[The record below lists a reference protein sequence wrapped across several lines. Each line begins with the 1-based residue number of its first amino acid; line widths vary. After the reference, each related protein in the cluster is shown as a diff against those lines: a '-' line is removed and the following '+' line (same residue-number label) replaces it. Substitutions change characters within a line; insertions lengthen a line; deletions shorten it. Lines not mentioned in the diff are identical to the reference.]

1 MSIFIYIYTYYVR
14 NAELV
19 CTAQTFSKIWI
30 HSTPTLPW
38 RFALGPQPL
47 PACKAPWDISNQLCL
62 GGDCERNTWP
72 WNFRV
77 CHQFI
82 LHNSTFETK
91 RMCYYIWHELTFSV
105 VKNFMFNFSIQ
116 SPKYHTV
123 GLLVEKKNPVL
134 PNFILVISFTLY
146 IMYIISHIG
155 FPKLLGFIQTHPL
168 HRATDVLQLLVGRE
182 EPELHHVGT
191 DLLEL
196 LNPERSRSTIRGP
209 TGQFCFRIFDVD
221 WRCFCPFLLWIRWI
235 WYDSNSCSLI

>member
-38 RFALGPQPL
+38 RFALAPQPL

-123 GLLVEKKNPVL
+123 GLLVEKKKSSTAQFYPRYFFYTVYYVYYITYWFPQVAWFHPNPSSSPGHWCPPAPRWARRAGAASRGHRSPWAAESWTKLVNHPWTNRSVL
-134 PNFILVISFTLY
+134 F
-146 IMYIISHIG
+146 
-155 FPKLLGFIQTHPL
+155 
-168 HRATDVLQLLVGRE
+168 
-182 EPELHHVGT
+182 
-191 DLLEL
+191 
-196 LNPERSRSTIRGP
+196 
-209 TGQFCFRIFDVD
+209 
-221 WRCFCPFLLWIRWI
+221 
-235 WYDSNSCSLI
+235 